1 MYLMWLIVK
10 YLTSIKHMLVCHSPV
25 EVSGKLGSETV
36 KRLTENEDSIED
48 AERVDRL
55 F

>member
-1 MYLMWLIVK
+1 MYIMWLYVK
-10 YLTSIKHMLVCHSPV
+10 YLTTIKHMLVCPL

-36 KRLTENEDSIED
+36 KGPTENEDNNED

>member
-1 MYLMWLIVK
+1 MK
-10 YLTSIKHMLVCHSPV
+10 YLTSIKHVLVCPSPL

-36 KRLTENEDSIED
+36 KGLTENEDNKEV